1 MAFRATSWRI
11 VNGSLVPLSEPG
23 QCSGEI
29 IFLTN
34 RNTAV
39 VMVTR
44 NRATQN
50 ELSMNRFASNTER
63 LGKDASSQ
71 THLDC
76 PFVDGC

>member
-1 MAFRATSWRI
+1 MQWPNHLLDVCWAPST
-11 VNGSLVPLSEPG
+11 VY
-23 QCSGEI
+23 C
-29 IFLTN
+29 LTVHSD
-34 RNTAV
+34 RNMAV

-50 ELSMNRFASNTER
+50 ELSMNRFASNTDR

-71 THLDC
+71 THLDY